1 MNLLIIV
8 LVGVS
13 IIWIDDS
20 PKDLPTIVEDS
31 LICEPANEG
40 WCIGWKKE

>member
-1 MNLLIIV
+1 MNFLIIV
-8 LVGVS
+8 LVGIS

-20 PKDLPTIVEDS
+20 PKDLPVIIEDS